1 MMMMMQNS
9 VLSPSLTK
17 WTYAYA
23 SRCWYMY
30 WLKRKVSKKRRER
43 QRKKSER
50 LLRIYIFRCMWNMK
64 KYVVYSYIY
73 VCVSESRGVFES
85 YRRRRRR
92 LLLMNASRS
101 ISYTDEAYAKIKRKN
116 NKSLFI
122 FLHIYTYTY
131 IDTIWTKRTHDEILD
146 KRKEIVVAFGERW
159 CACRL
164 LPTEFI

>member
-1 MMMMMQNS
+1 MHMLL
-9 VLSPSLTK
+9 VVDICIDWREK
-17 WTYAYA
+17 WA
-23 SRCWYMY
+23 
-30 WLKRKVSKKRRER
+30 RKGERDREKKVNG
-43 QRKKSER
+43 SCVY
-50 LLRIYIFRCMWNMK
+50 IYIFRCMWNMK